1 MMSDSEKNQS
11 VAVDEPEA
19 QEATE
24 AAPEPLT
31 PQGVNEWNSYYD
43 RYVILTV
50 LALVFVV
57 SANKVTH
64 SSIWP
69 QLKVGMMIL
78 EKGAPVMTD
87 VFSYTEAGKR
97 WVNVHWLFDLGHALA
112 YNGGASM
119 APFDPNDLPGS
130 TAKAEQFGAG
140 TLVAINALIRMLTAL
155 TLMKIRRPG
164 VGAWWTAVCAFI
176 ALGAVISPAALLNP
190 RGSGG
195 LPGMVLLGG
204 LASPGLVTPSNWG
217 LLFLVLEMLLIQRA
231 TEMGRKGAAFLLP
244 LVFALWANID
254 DSFIIGLL
262 VLLTNAIGLIR
273 PARDREPGG
282 LTLPMAFVV
291 LAACAAACLV
301 NPSIFGVYTAAMEP
315 FLGFVVKQGE
325 TPKLDQLSL
334 FSPRLRDTPERMAEW
349 KVQFAFYVILVALG
363 LGSFFLNRAR
373 FSLSRFLVFVLSA
386 GLWAMLIR
394 FVPEFSVILAATLAL
409 NGQEWYQDSFGSE
422 GRLGAGWS
430 IWSVGG
436 RAVTILVVALCIMK
450 GLTGIGGYYNDTQ
463 FGFGFDPD
471 DFAFEAASYLKI
483 APFEGNVLNNTAAQ
497 GDALIW
503 RAYPARKTYIDS
515 RRYLFPPEILD
526 ELEKTRVALREDDV
540 ASWEPLL
547 DKYKISAIML
557 PMSSSQTGSAR
568 LTYQTLMK
576 SLNWVPF
583 HDDGNVVLFGR
594 TSGNVPAGDVAYFKE
609 HRLDPEIQAFKQEKL
624 IPAQDRLP
632 SPVSWYDKI
641 FQVRA
646 QTRPQPH
653 TDAAR
658 RWLTGTIFD
667 ASTTTSLPE
676 PARCLMAIREA
687 RIALASKPDDS
698 QAYRLLATAYRNL
711 MIEESALLNGIAL
724 TPENMTKVS
733 QVQPRTDAL
742 TTRFRQRAT
751 ALNFAIQT
759 TPPFQSDE
767 ARQELMAMNLE
778 LFQLY
783 LSANYLDLA
792 RDRLAVVKGLVLPDD
807 FSEETLAA
815 FTKDFAR
822 LDEQVKDIQA
832 KKDELSIEQQLGPV
846 QLASYAIS
854 RGAPGVAIQD
864 LEEAERT
871 GASPAQVKPLLLDL
885 YCDTGQ
891 PEKAVEILAGGTVG
905 DPTFGREAGIA
916 EVRQARTYFLW
927 GNYDYAATLWE
938 QNAILKSRQE
948 RANSVLQSGQMFLR
962 GEVLTSA
969 TTLLEI
975 PDKIAT
981 QATWEFEAGIC
992 RLEGGKP
999 KLAAQHFT
1007 TALKLVP
1014 NMALRPVMAY
1024 YLEKLGEPVPPL
1036 PSSTKSEPAKP
1047 APASSTEKPK
1057 DAPTPTEKDKDKD
1070 PKASGLPVK

>member
-1 MMSDSEKNQS
+1 MSDSEKTKS
-11 VAVDEPEA
+11 VSVDEPDA

-24 AAPEPLT
+24 APPEPLT
-31 PQGVNEWNSYYD
+31 PERVNEWNAYYD
-43 RYVILTV
+43 RYVILSV

-57 SANKVTH
+57 SANKITH
-64 SSIWP
+64 PSIWP

-78 EKGAPVMTD
+78 EKGAPVTTD
-87 VFSYTEAGKR
+87 VFSYTETGKR
-97 WVNVHWLFDLGHALA
+97 WVNVQWLFDLGHALA
-112 YNGGASM
+112 YNAGASL
-119 APFDPNDLPGS
+119 APYDRTNLKDS

-140 TLVAINALIRMLTAL
+140 TLVALNALIRLMTAL

-164 VGAWWTAVCAFI
+164 VGAWWAAVCAFI

-190 RGSGG
+190 RTTGG

-217 LLFLVLEMLLIQRA
+217 LLFLVIEMLLIQRA
-231 TEMGRKGAAFLLP
+231 TELGRKGAAFVLP
-244 LVFALWANID
+244 VLFALWANID

-262 VLLTNAIGLIR
+262 VLLVNAIGLIK

-291 LAACAAACLV
+291 LAASAAACLV
-301 NPSIFGVYTAAMEP
+301 NPSIFGVYTAALEP
-315 FLGFVVKQGE
+315 FLGLAVKQGE
-325 TPKLDQLSL
+325 TSKLDQLSL
-334 FSPRLRDTPERMAEW
+334 FSLKLRDTPERMAEW
-349 KVQFAFYVILVALG
+349 RVQFAFYLILVALG

-373 FSLSRFLVFVLSA
+373 FSLSRFLVFLLGA

-409 NGQEWYQDSFGSE
+409 NGQEWYQDSFGTE

-436 RAVTILVVALCIMK
+436 RAVTILVIALCIMK

-471 DFAFEAASYLKI
+471 DYAFEAASYLKTSPI
-483 APFEGNVLNNTAAQ
+483 EGNILNNTAAQ

-503 RAYPARKTYIDS
+503 RAYPERKTYLDS
-515 RRYLFPPEILD
+515 RRSLFPPDVLD
-526 ELEKTRVALREDDV
+526 NLEKTRVALREDDV
-540 ASWEPLL
+540 ENWEPLL
-547 DKYKISAIML
+547 DKYKISVIML
-557 PMSSSQTGSAR
+557 PMSTSQTGAAR
-568 LTYQTLMK
+568 LTYQTLIK
-576 SLNWVPF
+576 SLNWLPF
-583 HDDGNVVLFGR
+583 YDDGNVVLFGR
-594 TSGNVPAGDVAYFKE
+594 TTGSVPAGDLAYFKE
-609 HRLDPEIQAFKQEKL
+609 HRLDPEFQAFKQEKT

-653 TDAAR
+653 TDASR
-658 RWLTGTIFD
+658 RWLTSMMYD
-667 ASTTTSLPE
+667 STATAQLPD
-676 PARCLMAIREA
+676 PARNLMAIREA

-698 QAYRLLATAYRNL
+698 QAFRLLATAYRNL
-711 MIEESALLNGIAL
+711 MIQESALLNGIAL
-724 TPENMTKVS
+724 KPENMAKIA
-733 QVQPRTDAL
+733 QVQPRFDYL
-742 TTRFRQRAT
+742 TIRFRQRAT

-759 TPPFQSDE
+759 TPPYQSDE
-767 ARQELMAMNLE
+767 ARQELMALNLE

-783 LSANYLDLA
+783 VNANYLDLA
-792 RDRLAVVKGLVLPDD
+792 RDRLAVVKSLVRPND
-807 FSEETLAA
+807 FNEETLTA

-832 KKDELSIEQQLGPV
+832 KKDELSIEQQLGSV

-871 GASPAQVKPLLLDL
+871 GASPAQVKPILLEL

-891 PEKAVEILAGGTVG
+891 PEKAVEILASGTVG
-905 DPTFGREAGIA
+905 DPTFGREPGIS
-916 EVRQARTYFLW
+916 EMRQGRTYFLW

-938 QNAILKSRQE
+938 QNAILKVRQE
-948 RANSVLQSGQMFLR
+948 RANSVLQQGQMFLR
-962 GEVLTSA
+962 GEVLASA
-969 TTLLEI
+969 TSLLEI

-981 QATWEFEAGIC
+981 QASWEFEAGLS

-1014 NMALRPVMAY
+1014 NMGVRPVIAY

-1036 PSSTKSEPAKP
+1036 PATASTKAEPPKP
-1047 APASSTEKPK
+1047 ASATEKPK
-1057 DAPTPTEKDKDKD
+1057 DVPAEKVKEPKDSAP
-1070 PKASGLPVK
+1070 PVK